1 MDPII
6 DELQFTQV
14 LMDGGSDLNLLYPD
28 TIRKLGWTLLQFGI
42 AALPSKEWRQALT
55 PGAQAYYY

>member
-1 MDPII
+1 M
-6 DELQFTQV
+6 QV

-28 TIRKLGWTLLQFGI
+28 TIRKLGQTLLQFGI

-55 PGAQAYYY
+55 PGAHVHYY